1 MWGSRRRDAL
11 GVVFVHILCSESLD
25 VVILLVDLDISCG
38 ILEYVI
44 AMRARGL
51 DCWSDDL
58 NGIRLL

>member
-11 GVVFVHILCSESLD
+11 EVVFVHILCSESSD

-44 AMRARGL
+44 PMMA
-51 DCWSDDL
+51 
-58 NGIRLL
+58 